1 MSKYDLTIYQKED
14 GVVVAAHTDLSKGE
28 RDSLISQIESH
39 HSYREEAVEG
49 MNYKWNGSSFE
60 KLPDEVQSAWNF
72 IREKRIRALQLSDWT
87 QAADSPLSDSKKA
100 EWVTYRQTLRDLPSQ
115 YSESDTWEAVVWPTK
130 PS

>member
-1 MSKYDLTIYQKED
+1 MFNLTIYQKED
-14 GVVVAAHTDLSKGE
+14 GVVVWVHRDLGQEEK
-28 RDSLISQIESH
+28 DSLISQMESH
-39 HSYREEAVEG
+39 HSYREEAAPG
-49 MNYKWNGSSFE
+49 MNYKWNGTSFE

-72 IREKRIRALQLSDWT
+72 IRDKRIKELQLSDWT
-87 QAADSPLSDSKKA
+87 QGADSPLSDSKKA